1 MMTRG
6 AVLGLVLITLSA
18 CAPIF
23 RNHGYVPMDQDLAR
37 VQIGA
42 SRDQVS
48 ELIGRP
54 TTTTLLNDGEWYY
67 VQSRFRTFG
76 VFTREIRREVVAIS
90 FNGDRVANVERFG
103 LEQGRVVP
111 LSRRVTQNS
120 VEGSSF
126 LRQLFGS
133 VGRIRADQV
142 LDD

>member
-1 MMTRG
+1 MMRG
-6 AVLGLVLITLSA
+6 AVLGLALISLSA

-23 RNHGYVPMDQDLAR
+23 RNHGYIPMDQDLAR

-42 SRDQVS
+42 SRDQVV

-54 TTTTLLNDGEWYY
+54 TTTTLLNESEWYY

-76 VFTREIRREVVAIS
+76 VVTREIEREIVAIN
-90 FNGDRVANVERFG
+90 FAGDRVANVERFG
-103 LEQGRVVP
+103 LDRGRIVP
-111 LSRRVTQNS
+111 LSRRMTENS

-142 LDD
+142 LD

>member
-1 MMTRG
+1 MMRG
-6 AVLGLVLITLSA
+6 AVLGLALISLSA

-23 RNHGYVPMDQDLAR
+23 RNHGYVPMDQDLAQ

-42 SRDQVS
+42 SRDQVA

-54 TTTTLLNDGEWYY
+54 TTTTLLNDSEWYY

-76 VFTREIRREVVAIS
+76 VVTREIERQIVAVS
-90 FNGDRVANVERFG
+90 FSGDRVANVERFG
-103 LEQGRVVP
+103 LDRGRIVP
-111 LSRRVTQNS
+111 LSRRVTENS

-142 LDD
+142 LD